1 MVFANLQQL
10 WQMDGH
16 GPYVWFSFA
25 ASAIVLSAL
34 VFESRRRGRN
44 ARALAAAAA
53 RRRQAENQ
61 F

>member
-1 MVFANLQQL
+1 
-10 WQMDGH
+10 MDGH